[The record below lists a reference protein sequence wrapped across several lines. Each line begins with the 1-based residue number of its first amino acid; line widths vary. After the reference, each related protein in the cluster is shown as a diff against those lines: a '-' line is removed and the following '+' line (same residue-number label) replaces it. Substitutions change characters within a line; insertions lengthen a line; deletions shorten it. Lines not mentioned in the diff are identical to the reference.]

1 MSKTSHKKLFPKGSD
16 PARSGLQLY
25 MTYISGELKKNKCIY
40 SISRFTHMA
49 AGLIFCGMH
58 HPAMNH
64 HELHFR
70 DHFLVD
76 ILLKNL
82 KKKIDFMHN

>member
-1 MSKTSHKKLFPKGSD
+1 
-16 PARSGLQLY
+16 
-25 MTYISGELKKNKCIY
+25 
-40 SISRFTHMA
+40 MA

-58 HPAMNH
+58 HPAMNR

-70 DHFLVD
+70 DHFLAD

>member
-1 MSKTSHKKLFPKGSD
+1 MYLLNIKVYSHGAS
-16 PARSGLQLY
+16 
-25 MTYISGELKKNKCIY
+25 
-40 SISRFTHMA
+40 
-49 AGLIFCGMH
+49 GLIFCGMH
-58 HPAMNH
+58 HPAMNR